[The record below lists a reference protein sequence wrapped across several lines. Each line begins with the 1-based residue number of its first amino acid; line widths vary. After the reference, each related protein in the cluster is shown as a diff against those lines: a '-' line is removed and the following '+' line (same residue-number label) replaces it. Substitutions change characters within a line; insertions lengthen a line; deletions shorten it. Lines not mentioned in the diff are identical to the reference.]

1 MDNPINYWYQKY
13 IALKAK
19 MDEMMKEAVE
29 GEVYLYH
36 SYNKEAT
43 AIIVDIPK
51 DKLGDKVKIIIVKED
66 EK

>member
-1 MDNPINYWYQKY
+1 
-13 IALKAK
+13 
-19 MDEMMKEAVE
+19 MKEAVE

-36 SYNKEAT
+36 SYNRDAI

-51 DKLGDKVKIIIVKED
+51 ENLGDKVRIIIVKED